1 MKPIPEEV
9 LVYLAAGDFYGA
21 GQALLRHANSYNT
34 YLEIR
39 QRRAVARIEH
49 VFREAHNCGPWHG
62 VTLPRIAEYRRAI
75 ARFSELLGV
84 EHLINDIRERTE
96 AKSLKY
102 FIVPAPGKVCR
113 WEAHAAAALETRYR
127 AESARFA
134 QELEESAALLF
145 ASRPV
150 SQELEDSAT
159 LLFGAKP
166 APAESAVPEW
176 VEKSCRELQKH
187 LRDGDE
193 SECQRIAR
201 KLAGF
206 GWSVR
211 INDDQTVSPIPKA
224 VTVEAS

>member
-113 WEAHAAAALETRYR
+113 WEAHAAAALEARYR
-127 AESARFA
+127 AESAHFA
-134 QELEESAALLF
+134 
-145 ASRPV
+145 
-150 SQELEDSAT
+150 QELEDSAT

>member
-21 GQALLRHANSYNT
+21 GQALLRHANGYNT

-49 VFREAHNCGPWHG
+49 VFREVHACGPWHG

-150 SQELEDSAT
+150 SAT
-159 LLFGAKP
+159 P
-166 APAESAVPEW
+166 AAPEW

>member
-150 SQELEDSAT
+150 SAT
-159 LLFGAKP
+159 P
-166 APAESAVPEW
+166 AAPEW

-224 VTVEAS
+224 VTVEAP

>member
-21 GQALLRHANSYNT
+21 GQALLRHANGYNT

-150 SQELEDSAT
+150 SAT
-159 LLFGAKP
+159 P
-166 APAESAVPEW
+166 AAPEW

-224 VTVEAS
+224 VTVEAP

>member
-150 SQELEDSAT
+150 SAT
-159 LLFGAKP
+159 P
-166 APAESAVPEW
+166 AAPEW

>member
-1 MKPIPEEV
+1 
-9 LVYLAAGDFYGA
+9 
-21 GQALLRHANSYNT
+21 
-34 YLEIR
+34 
-39 QRRAVARIEH
+39 
-49 VFREAHNCGPWHG
+49 
-62 VTLPRIAEYRRAI
+62 
-75 ARFSELLGV
+75 LGV

-150 SQELEDSAT
+150 SAT
-159 LLFGAKP
+159 P
-166 APAESAVPEW
+166 AAPEW